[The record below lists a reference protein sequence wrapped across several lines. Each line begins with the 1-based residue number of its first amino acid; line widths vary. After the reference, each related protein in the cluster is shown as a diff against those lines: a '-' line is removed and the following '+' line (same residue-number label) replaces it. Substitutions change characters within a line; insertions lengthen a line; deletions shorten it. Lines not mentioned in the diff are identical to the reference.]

1 MFEDVNLPYYLE
13 QLNWVAGLDILLV
26 AIIIFGILRLLS
38 GTRAVP
44 MLRGLLVIALVLV
57 LVDLVAPLEALRW
70 LIGRILP
77 ALFVAI
83 PVIFQPELRRAL
95 TQLGQPGRFAQFW
108 KREQP
113 DLTIPTLVE
122 TARRLSIRRHG
133 ALIIIER
140 NTGLKEYI
148 DTGVKLD
155 ADITTPILLNIFYK
169 DADLHD
175 GGVILK
181 DGRIAAASC
190 VMPLSNSRM
199 SDRQMGLRH
208 RAALGTSEN
217 SDAVVIVVS
226 EETGN
231 MALAHNGRILPR
243 LSLQQLES
251 NLQAFLNPQNQIRS
265 AAASNSAES

>member
-1 MFEDVNLPYYLE
+1 MFEAIDLTYYLE
-13 QLNWVAGLDILLV
+13 QLDLISGLDILLV
-26 AIIIFGILRLLS
+26 TIIVFGLLTLLS

-44 MLRGLLVIALVLV
+44 MLRGLLVFALVLV
-57 LVDLVAPLEALRW
+57 LIDLVAPLQALRW
-70 LIGRILP
+70 LVGRILP

-83 PVIFQPELRRAL
+83 PIIFQPELRRAF
-95 TQLGQPGRFAQFW
+95 TQLGQPGRFTSLW
-108 KREQP
+108 RREQEDP
-113 DLTIPTLVE
+113 TITILTD
-122 TARRLSIRRHG
+122 TARRLSTRRHG

-148 DTGVKLD
+148 DTGVQLD
-155 ADITTPILLNIFYK
+155 AEITAPLLLNIFYK

-175 GGVILK
+175 GGVIIK

-217 SDAVVIVVS
+217 SDAVVVVVS

-231 MALAHNGRILPR
+231 IAVAHNGRILPR

-251 NLQAFLNPQNQIRS
+251 NLQAFLNPQRSRAAAKKRS
-265 AAASNSAES
+265 AEK